1 MNLTSESFSILWNG
15 TKGEFDG
22 FVLEIIDSDWLM
34 EPKEYNISHDV
45 KSYDVTGLRPSTDY
59 IAYLYGTYKGSRTS
73 AVSIVA
79 STGNRFYVYQIISLQ
94 ENCCYLH
101 SKVDLGFK
109 VTNTCVIL
117 FLINAYILYFL
128 SPVAE
133 EPDLSKLVVS
143 NITSDRFSLSWRTR
157 EKAFD
162 KFIVEVRESAL
173 PSQAMGR
180 ALPGDVRS
188 TVMTGL
194 KASTGYNIKLYATGV
209 DGQNTQPLFAVASTG
224 ITWLTF
230 LDTGHAAYIVMYMY
244 AGRHNW
250 KAVFF
255 FYSEDIP
262 QLGPIAASSA
272 SPHNL
277 SLSWSTVSGHFDGFV
292 IRVTDSEQQSETLE
306 FRLPG
311 DVHNITV
318 TNLMDATGYD
328 IELYGI
334 SHGRHTPTVLA
345 HAVTGT
351 TYFTHIFYS
360 NTSSILFSTKTKKE
374 FSSFYQFNLAE

>member
-1 MNLTSESFSILWNG
+1 MVGKIYISNLTSESFSILWNG
-15 TKGEFDG
+15 TEGEFDG

-79 STGNRFYVYQIISLQ
+79 STGNWFYVYQIISLQ

-101 SKVDLGFK
+101 SKVVFGFK

-117 FLINAYILYFL
+117 FLINVYILYFL

-188 TVMTGL
+188 TVMAGL

-209 DGQNTQPLFAVASTG
+209 DGQNTQPLFAVATTG
-224 ITWLTF
+224 IT
-230 LDTGHAAYIVMYMY
+230 
-244 AGRHNW
+244 
-250 KAVFF
+250 
-255 FYSEDIP
+255 
-262 QLGPIAASSA
+262 
-272 SPHNL
+272 
-277 SLSWSTVSGHFDGFV
+277 
-292 IRVTDSEQQSETLE
+292 
-306 FRLPG
+306 
-311 DVHNITV
+311 
-318 TNLMDATGYD
+318 
-328 IELYGI
+328 
-334 SHGRHTPTVLA
+334 
-345 HAVTGT
+345 
-351 TYFTHIFYS
+351 
-360 NTSSILFSTKTKKE
+360 
-374 FSSFYQFNLAE
+374 